1 MSIHRTTQAS
11 GNDEGDFVAFISSL
25 NTSLDYVIANMTNIY
40 KILFNRRAIGLCYVS
55 PHPELEGQKIASI
68 VPLTRKG
75 EFEDNTLE
83 IHFENPVS
91 DIFPDSLPDIEM
103 LGGLVRPS

>member
-1 MSIHRTTQAS
+1 
-11 GNDEGDFVAFISSL
+11 
-25 NTSLDYVIANMTNIY
+25 MTNIY

-103 LGGLVRPS
+103 LEDLCGQARIEGWKVQIVPTSLGDSF